1 MYLFDDRFAGLRNPY
16 DPEFRGA
23 CDLYNGALESALR
36 IIKKDGGLKPGM
48 THLVKA
54 ASHSMNMTIVLRGEG
69 WHSDDIERFEFV
81 SDYQVTGLKNQ
92 YHNYG
97 LGVPLI
103 AVRRNH
109 SGEQADRTLLS
120 AGTELCRSRPSCGCC
135 PTPSDKSTEHDAAA
149 RTVRSAQ
156 FERHLGRRPPRAAG
170 NRSEHA
176 AGLHAQSAAAARTS
190 TNRPRA

>member
-48 THLVKA
+48 THVVKA
-54 ASHSMNMTIVLRGEG
+54 ASHTMNLTIVLRGEG
-69 WHSDDIERFEFV
+69 WQSDDIERFEFV
-81 SDYQVTGLKNQ
+81 SDYEITGLKNQ
-92 YHNYG
+92 YHTYG

-109 SGEQADRTLLS
+109 SQEEPIERFYPPGLSLPVTAFVRMSPDPSNQA
-120 AGTELCRSRPSCGCC
+120 
-135 PTPSDKSTEHDAAA
+135 TEHNVQLES
-149 RTVRSAQ
+149 TTPCP
-156 FERHLGRRPPRAAG
+156 RPTSWWPAG
-170 NRSEHA
+170 ACRWKP
-176 AGLHAQSAAAARTS
+176 T
-190 TNRPRA
+190 